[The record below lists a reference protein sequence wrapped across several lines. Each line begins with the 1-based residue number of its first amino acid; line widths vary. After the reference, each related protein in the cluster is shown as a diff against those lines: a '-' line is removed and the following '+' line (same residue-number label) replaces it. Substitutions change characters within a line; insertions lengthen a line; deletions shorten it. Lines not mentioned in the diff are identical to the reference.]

1 MTKLVIQESGKVVD
15 LDKADLADRI
25 IELRKKKDPWVV
37 IDELVKYWVDNSPE
51 EVEATKINITDQ
63 REILID
69 KEFGQTTGGKDF
81 ERRVQLIFPTSL
93 LLLVRSVYPNDELIM
108 DRQFYRDFAK
118 RYPGFRIAEKD

>member
-1 MTKLVIQESGKVVD
+1 MTKLVIKENGKIVD

-37 IDELVKYWVDNSPE
+37 IDELVKYWAGNSPD
-51 EVEATKINITDQ
+51 EVEAAKINIADQ
-63 REILID
+63 REILED
-69 KEFGQTTGGKDF
+69 KEFGQTKGGKDF

-93 LLLVRSVYPNDELIM
+93 LLLVRSVYPSEELIM